1 MCIKVTK
8 SPKTLL
14 DLFSEKDATFI
25 ERKTQ
30 TKGAAAYE
38 LFNHPGWFMC
48 HDTSS
53 SLGLVAKQ
61 LEIKSQE
68 FLLGCLYMA
77 VAQKSTKHDLKLG
90 DEKNESG
97 ETRESVRNISG
108 IISDDVSAE
117 NIMQE
122 HAGNQSNKTNGLNPS
137 SKADITAKKDEVA
150 SKLSSNSTAGKNN
163 SAVQILEHELDSIF
177 VKNSTKENTDFKST
191 DKLRD
196 ANVTENWNVT
206 KVTQKPKI
214 DLQNKTSLLAAHQEQ
229 QLLMNNEKKIE
240 DLVSNILINN
250 SKLAGN
256 ANEENHVA
264 TQEQA
269 SPNAESA
276 EKGKAVAKQTAQALG
291 QGIPSVAAKIN
302 PQYKGDTLPLQN
314 NQKVLPAPFAPN
326 QAPNANLNMQPN
338 QLTVNL
344 QFPNE
349 KHYANGTLADEKTPS
364 TASSQLAKITAQATA
379 AAMGFIHN
387 PLQNTRL
394 QHTPKYPNAEA
405 NFPFHQQH
413 LQRQQNRFP
422 RPIAYVNQKMRPQV
436 LFRNPQNY
444 IYAPA
449 PIAPRGPLINPFA
462 VKGPNSQ
469 FAYQQFKSTAPQQLF
484 NNGYRYQYPRKGWSG
499 LVSFG
504 KQSLVGNSASFHG
517 SVQNKP
523 NVLEKN
529 KAKLGDEMPTK
540 ISEEKGKKIIRKL
553 GFFVKSLTL
562 SDGSSNKLKIKGR
575 FYSFHCHGHAL
586 DLNPRRATIIS

>member
-1 MCIKVTK
+1 MIHQKLTFLFTQWKNPPSGLSKYCMCINVTK
-8 SPKTLL
+8 SPKTLP

-77 VAQKSTKHDLKLG
+77 VAQKPTKHDLKLA

-150 SKLSSNSTAGKNN
+150 SKVSSNSTAGKNN
-163 SAVQILEHELDSIF
+163 SSVQILEHELDSILD
-177 VKNSTKENTDFKST
+177 KNSTKENTDFKST
-191 DKLRD
+191 DKLLH

-206 KVTQKPKI
+206 NVTQKPKI
-214 DLQNKTSLLAAHQEQ
+214 DLQNKTSLLATNQEK
-229 QLLMNNEKKIE
+229 QLLRINQKKIE
-240 DLVSNILINN
+240 NLVSNILINS

-269 SPNAESA
+269 NPNVESA
-276 EKGKAVAKQTAQALG
+276 EKGTAVAKQIAQALG
-291 QGIPSVAAKIN
+291 QRIPSVAAQIN

-326 QAPNANLNMQPN
+326 QAANANLNMQPN
-338 QLTVNL
+338 QLAVHL

-349 KHYANGTLADEKTPS
+349 KHYANGTLADGKTPS

-387 PLQNTRL
+387 PRL
-394 QHTPKYPNAEA
+394 QHTLKYPKAGA

-413 LQRQQNRFP
+413 LQRQQNRGFP
-422 RPIAYVNQKMRPQV
+422 RPIAYVNQKMRPQA

-449 PIAPRGPLINPFA
+449 PIAPRRPLINPFA

-469 FAYQQFKSTAPQQLF
+469 FAYQQFKTTAPQQLF
-484 NNGYRYQYPRKGWSG
+484 NNRYRYQYPRKGWSG
-499 LVSFG
+499 LVSVG
-504 KQSLVGNSASFHG
+504 KQSLVGNSANFHG

-523 NVLEKN
+523 KVLEKS
-529 KAKLGDEMPTK
+529 KAKLGDEMTTK

-553 GFFVKSLTL
+553 
-562 SDGSSNKLKIKGR
+562 
-575 FYSFHCHGHAL
+575 
-586 DLNPRRATIIS
+586 

>member
-1 MCIKVTK
+1 MIHQKLTFLFTQWKNPPSGPSKYCMCITLTK
-8 SPKTLL
+8 SPKTLP

-53 SLGLVAKQ
+53 KLGLVAKQ

-77 VAQKSTKHDLKLG
+77 VAQKPTKHDLKLA

-150 SKLSSNSTAGKNN
+150 SKVSSNSTAGKNN
-163 SAVQILEHELDSIF
+163 SSVQILEHELDSIL

-191 DKLRD
+191 DKLLH

-206 KVTQKPKI
+206 NVTNVTQKPKI
-214 DLQNKTSLLAAHQEQ
+214 DLQNKTSLLATNQEK
-229 QLLMNNEKKIE
+229 QLLRINQKKIE
-240 DLVSNILINN
+240 NLVSNILINS
-250 SKLAGN
+250 SKLAGK

-269 SPNAESA
+269 NPNVESA
-276 EKGKAVAKQTAQALG
+276 EKGTAVAKQIAQALG
-291 QGIPSVAAKIN
+291 QRIPSVAAQIN

-326 QAPNANLNMQPN
+326 QAANANLNMQPN
-338 QLTVNL
+338 QLAVHL

-349 KHYANGTLADEKTPS
+349 KHYANGTLADGKTPS

-387 PLQNTRL
+387 PRL
-394 QHTPKYPNAEA
+394 QHTLKYPKAGA

-413 LQRQQNRFP
+413 LQRQQNRGFP
-422 RPIAYVNQKMRPQV
+422 RPIAYVNQKMRPQA

-449 PIAPRGPLINPFA
+449 PIAPRRPLINPFA

-469 FAYQQFKSTAPQQLF
+469 FAYQQFKTTAPQQLF
-484 NNGYRYQYPRKGWSG
+484 NNRYRYQYPRKGWSG
-499 LVSFG
+499 LVSVG
-504 KQSLVGNSASFHG
+504 KQSLVGNSANFHG

-523 NVLEKN
+523 KVLEKSN
-529 KAKLGDEMPTK
+529 AKLGDEMPTK
-540 ISEEKGKKIIRKL
+540 ISEEKGKKII
-553 GFFVKSLTL
+553 
-562 SDGSSNKLKIKGR
+562 
-575 FYSFHCHGHAL
+575 
-586 DLNPRRATIIS
+586 

>member
-122 HAGNQSNKTNGLNPS
+122 DAGNQSNKTNGLNPS

-177 VKNSTKENTDFKST
+177 VKNSTKENTDFKSI

-206 KVTQKPKI
+206 KVSQKPNI

-229 QLLMNNEKKIE
+229 QLLMNNKKKIE
-240 DLVSNILINN
+240 DLVSNILINS
-250 SKLAGN
+250 SKFAGN

-269 SPNAESA
+269 NPNVESA
-276 EKGKAVAKQTAQALG
+276 EKGTAVAKQTAQALG
-291 QGIPSVAAKIN
+291 QGIPSVAAKTN

-379 AAMGFIHN
+379 AAMGFFHN

-394 QHTPKYPNAEA
+394 QHTLKYPNAGA

-422 RPIAYVNQKMRPQV
+422 RPIAYVNQKMRPQA

-449 PIAPRGPLINPFA
+449 PIAPRRPLINPFA

-499 LVSFG
+499 LVSVG
-504 KQSLVGNSASFHG
+504 KQSLVGNSANFHG

-523 NVLEKN
+523 KVLEKS

-553 GFFVKSLTL
+553 
-562 SDGSSNKLKIKGR
+562 
-575 FYSFHCHGHAL
+575 
-586 DLNPRRATIIS
+586 